1 MATLDEL
8 QSHSG
13 TSGIIIDWN
22 ARFVSTKICTP
33 LILPLQKNDMEKK
46 TLLKKIPQKETM
58 LETQTCLGQKL
69 P

>member
-22 ARFVSTKICTP
+22 ARFVSTKICIP

-46 TLLKKIPQKETM
+46 TLLKKNPQKETM